1 MKLSEKYP
9 FAHSRYVVVRDGVFF
24 TATPCYG
31 MHKPCWVV
39 RVMSDR
45 YEDEP
50 VPMLETDEWYPLG
63 DFVSA
68 QHSVQA
74 DLPIV
79 CDNCFVRRASGDL
92 CENCGSPNTASR

>member
-9 FAHSRYVVVRDGVFF
+9 FSHSRYVVVRDGVFF

-31 MHKPCWVV
+31 MHSPWWVV

-50 VPMLETDEWYPLG
+50 VPMLASDEWYPLG

-68 QHSVQA
+68 QQSVQWTLA
-74 DLPIV
+74 TAWQKLV
-79 CDNCFVRRASGDL
+79 ALFRRQSH
-92 CENCGSPNTASR
+92 